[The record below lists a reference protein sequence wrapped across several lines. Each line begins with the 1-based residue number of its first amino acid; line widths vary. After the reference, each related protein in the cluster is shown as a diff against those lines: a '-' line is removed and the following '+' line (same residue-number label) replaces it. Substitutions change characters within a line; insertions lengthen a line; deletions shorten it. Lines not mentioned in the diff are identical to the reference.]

1 MCLRWVLRWLS
12 KVGVSEVD
20 VSMVGVSEVGVSEV
34 DVSMVG
40 VSEVGVSEVM
50 CLRWACLR

>member
-1 MCLRWVLRWLS
+1 MCLRWVLRWL
-12 KVGVSEVD
+12 
-20 VSMVGVSEVGVSEV
+20 SEVGVSEV

-50 CLRWACLR
+50 CLRGGGV